1 MSLELS
7 GTTPAVKGVAGS
19 VSAPAITGDD
29 VDTGISFPAADTIK
43 FSAGGVEKL
52 AITSSG
58 LTGDGSGLT
67 NVGGGK
73 LIQMKHKL
81 SSTQVS
87 TSSSSSYTIATD
99 LNLSITPTSATNLI
113 LGMFT
118 LYMQNYTN
126 GAAQTSGEV
135 AVTDDDESTYLW
147 QQRIR
152 GYDYGNSGML
162 LTAILGGNHVKVA
175 GNTNPRTYKVGIKN
189 ISGGGN
195 AHGTILNGTSSDNS
209 LRLSSV
215 ILMEIEP

>member
-1 MSLELS
+1 MSRLVTNELAHTAN
-7 GTTPAVKGVAGS
+7 GAAVYTLPQTDG
-19 VSAPAITGDD
+19 
-29 VDTGISFPAADTIK
+29 
-43 FSAGGVEKL
+43 SAGQFIK
-52 AITSSG
+52 T
-58 LTGDGSGLT
+58 DGSGNLSFDAA
-67 NVGGGK
+67 GGGK
-73 LIQMKHKL
+73 VIQMKHKL

-99 LNLSITPTSATNLI
+99 LNLSITPTSGTNLI

-126 GAAQTSGEV
+126 GTAQTSGEV
-135 AVTDDDESTYLW
+135 AVTDDDQSTYLW

-175 GNTNPRTYKVGIKN
+175 GNTNARTYKVGIKN

>member
-1 MSLELS
+1 MAFIIDGST
-7 GTTPAVKGVAGS
+7 GIATVDGS
-19 VSAPAITGDD
+19 VSAPSQRGQDSNS
-29 VDTGISFPAADTIK
+29 GISYAADTIK
-43 FSAGGVEKL
+43 FSTNGVERL
-52 AITSSG
+52 AITNSG
-58 LTGDGSGLT
+58 LSGDGSGLT

>member
-1 MSLELS
+1 MSRLVTNAIRS
-7 GTTPAVKGVAGS
+7 T
-19 VSAPAITGDD
+19 SASSDAIT
-29 VDTGISFPAADTIK
+29 
-43 FSAGGVEKL
+43 L
-52 AITSSG
+52 
-58 LTGDGSGLT
+58 DGSG
-67 NVGGGK
+67 NVVFPANATCSGTASGFGGGK
-73 LIQMKHKL
+73 VIQMKHKL

-87 TSSSSSYTIATD
+87 TSSKTAYTIATD

-152 GYDYGNSGML
+152 GYDYGNSGIL
-162 LTAILGGNHVKVA
+162 ITAILGGNHVKVA

-215 ILMEIEP
+215 VLMEIEP

>member
-1 MSLELS
+1 MSRLVTNELAHTAN
-7 GTTPAVKGVAGS
+7 GAAVYTLPQTDG
-19 VSAPAITGDD
+19 
-29 VDTGISFPAADTIK
+29 
-43 FSAGGVEKL
+43 SAGQFIK
-52 AITSSG
+52 T
-58 LTGDGSGLT
+58 DGSGNLSFDAA
-67 NVGGGK
+67 GGGK
-73 LIQMKHKL
+73 VIQMKHKL

-175 GNTNPRTYKVGIKN
+175 GNTNARTYKVGIKN

>member
-1 MSLELS
+1 TMAFIIDGST
-7 GTTPAVKGVAGS
+7 GIATVDGS
-19 VSAPAITGDD
+19 VSAPSQRGQDSNS
-29 VDTGISFPAADTIK
+29 GISYAADTIK
-43 FSAGGVEKL
+43 FSTNGVERL
-52 AITSSG
+52 AITNSG
-58 LTGDGSGLT
+58 LSGDGSGLT

>member
-1 MSLELS
+1 MSRLVTNELAHTAN
-7 GTTPAVKGVAGS
+7 GAAVYTLPQTDG
-19 VSAPAITGDD
+19 
-29 VDTGISFPAADTIK
+29 
-43 FSAGGVEKL
+43 SAGQFIK
-52 AITSSG
+52 T
-58 LTGDGSGLT
+58 DGSGNLSFDAA
-67 NVGGGK
+67 GGGK
-73 LIQMKHKL
+73 VIQMKHKL

-118 LYMQNYTN
+118 LYMMNYTN
-126 GAAQTSGEV
+126 GTAETSGEV
-135 AVTDDDESTYLW
+135 AVTDDDQSTYLW

-175 GNTNPRTYKVGIKN
+175 GNTNARTYKVGIKN